1 MCFCNRQCWGSLTM
15 GDLSKSSES
24 VKQNDIVYIYILIYT
39 NVDNFYQDTR
49 STLGLQLWDQSIP
62 GAPLLRSL
70 FSTEPKKWFEGHHVC
85 ISCSGGVLKSSKTV
99 KGKALSLERL
109 GFHFKNYIGGGFK
122 YLLFSS
128 RKWSKLTSN
137 FRGRK
142 SLLSITIDYC
152 GLSLIFT
159 WAFW

>member
-1 MCFCNRQCWGSLTM
+1 MIL
-15 GDLSKSSES
+15 
-24 VKQNDIVYIYILIYT
+24 YIYILVYT
-39 NVDNFYQDTR
+39 NVGNFYQDTR

-85 ISCSGGVLKSSKTV
+85 ISCSGGVLKSSKPV

-109 GFHFKNYIGGGFK
+109 GFHLKNYIGGGFK

-128 RKWSKLTSN
+128 IFGEMIQIDEHIFQMGWFN
-137 FRGRK
+137 HQPA
-142 SLLSITIDYC
+142 TILEA
-152 GLSLIFT
+152 GNPFFL
-159 WAFW
+159 